1 MSIVLFVIQISFP
14 VFTAYFLL
22 DLQNNLFCKQ
32 SLFFFTNLVSV
43 FTLSNVQHYLRYNLS
58 YPVFFF
64 IIELYQV
71 MKKVF
76 ALLLAEFRKL
86 GANVIFANFSKIIID
101 TGKVDLS
108 SAHAYCDSLL
118 KTLQTRYRVTTY
130 CK

>member
-1 MSIVLFVIQISFP
+1 MLTVLFVIQILFP
-14 VFTAYFLL
+14 LFTAYFFLL
-22 DLQNNLFCKQ
+22 DLQNNLFSKQ
-32 SLFFFTNLVSV
+32 LLLNNLVSV
-43 FTLSNVQHYLRYNLS
+43 CMLSNVQHYLCYNLS

-76 ALLLAEFRKL
+76 ALLLAELRKL

-118 KTLQTRYRVTTY
+118 RTLQTRYRLTTC